1 MIGQPV
7 SGRGWVS
14 QSACYH
20 AVYGVVFLVSLLVI
34 INRSFTDLVVL
45 NVKLFIFY
53 N

>member
-14 QSACYH
+14 QSVCYH
-20 AVYGVVFLVSLLVI
+20 AVYGVVFPVSLLVI